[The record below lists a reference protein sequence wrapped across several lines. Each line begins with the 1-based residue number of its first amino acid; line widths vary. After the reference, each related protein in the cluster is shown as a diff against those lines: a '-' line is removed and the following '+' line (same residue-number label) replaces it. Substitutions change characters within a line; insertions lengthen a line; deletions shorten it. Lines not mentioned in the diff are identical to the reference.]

1 MYEYGTYYKR
11 PLGSALKDHL
21 SMQYIE
27 TDKSLFLVNIFDSF
41 QSLNFKVST
50 ASAQKSDVYVI
61 WFHVPAGFAR
71 ADDMKIRF
79 FLNKP
84 PLSQQAGV
92 VQCVQGYF
100 CRRPH
105 PHGGFN

>member
-41 QSLNFKVST
+41 
-50 ASAQKSDVYVI
+50 
-61 WFHVPAGFAR
+61 
-71 ADDMKIRF
+71 
-79 FLNKP
+79 
-84 PLSQQAGV
+84 
-92 VQCVQGYF
+92 
-100 CRRPH
+100 
-105 PHGGFN
+105 